1 MTIRELQRELP
12 QFDWKKYIYS
22 LFKDIENVTITEN
35 EILLI
40 DDWKYLEK
48 AIKLYAV
55 VSKSNKKYENIF
67 FQFEKIYHLYD
78 IISIYT
84 EI

>member
-1 MTIRELQRELP
+1 LHFKAQVDDDVRRNSTFRNMTIRELQRELS

-48 AIKLYAV
+48 AIKLYATI
-55 VSKSNKKYENIF
+55 SKSNKK
-67 FQFEKIYHLYD
+67 
-78 IISIYT
+78 
-84 EI
+84 